1 MEDGVAEPEL
11 EGHLRQVLVRGLQP
25 VRVELVEPDPAWPD
39 HYERYAATLR
49 DVLGG
54 RLLLIEHIGSTSVH
68 GLAAKP
74 VIDIV
79 AGLDDPDDE
88 PAYLPDLE
96 AGGWDLRVRESGHRC
111 LRGGDP
117 ELPVNLHCYR
127 PDDPEVDRYLRFRER
142 LRCDDAAREHYA
154 NAKRALAGREWPDMN
169 VYAEAKSSV
178 IAEILGHS

>member
-11 EGHLRQVLVRGLQP
+11 EDHLRQVLVRGLQP
-25 VRVELVEPDPAWPD
+25 IRVELVEPNPAWPAR
-39 HYERYAATLR
+39 YLRYAATLR
-49 DVLGG
+49 DVLGERL
-54 RLLLIEHIGSTSVH
+54 RLLEHIGSTSVPR
-68 GLAAKP
+68 LTAKP

-96 AGGWDLRVRESGHRC
+96 TAGWDLRVREPGHRC

-117 ELPVNLHCYR
+117 EVPANLHCYR

-142 LRCDDAAREHYA
+142 LRGDDADRERYA

-169 VYAEAKSSV
+169 FYAEAKSSV
-178 IAEILGHS
+178 IAEILGRS